1 MERIGVDLVARYIGR
16 LYAALV
22 ACFLPTGLRADGEAA
37 KQARMFL
44 GSHIFGPILSTPAL
58 LALVV
63 FDPTPGRDL
72 ILTAISL
79 YGFWVLPVL
88 LRAGVPYNFLVVLSL
103 VNLHFTILWTCYNY
117 GGVGSPISIW
127 VLIIPILA
135 VFYIGGNEAMRP
147 VLLISSSASF
157 LVFLIGDTWF
167 SPGPNDM
174 PEAARTGVG
183 LVSTVGT
190 LCYVAAMSI
199 YYARIFD
206 AGVDLENEVQRR
218 RRLAVELRKA
228 VSVANRASASKSE
241 FLARMSHEL
250 RTPLNAIIGYAQL
263 LKEEA
268 EDTDDEGLAS
278 DVDQIL
284 DAGDYLVRLI
294 NLILDLSKIEAGR
307 MELHVGTHEIRPLVA
322 EAIEDRLQAIED
334 GNNQL
339 RVVLEAAPSAAE
351 VDRSKLMKM
360 IGAILEN
367 AAQHTK
373 DGTITVS
380 SRTFL
385 QGGREFFTVSVE
397 DTGRG
402 IPADLLPAVTD
413 TFALTRMNPSGRF
426 GGTGLSLTIA
436 ARLCQLMGGY
446 IDVGSRAGHGSRFTI
461 TLPVVQGTS
470 GSRPA
475 ARTTAG
481 RAERAA

>member
-1 MERIGVDLVARYIGR
+1 MVARYISR
-16 LYAALV
+16 FYAQLV
-22 ACFLPTGLRADGEAA
+22 AYFLPHGLRADREAA

-58 LALVV
+58 LALII
-63 FDPTPGRDL
+63 FDPSPGQDL

-79 YGFWVLPVL
+79 YGFWTLPLL

-117 GGVGSPISIW
+117 GGVGSPLIIW
-127 VLIIPILA
+127 VLIIPILS
-135 VFYIGGNEAMRP
+135 VFYIGGNEKMRP
-147 VLLISSSASF
+147 VLLASSAASF
-157 LVFLIGDTWF
+157 AVFLIGDTWF
-167 SPGPNDM
+167 SPGQNDV
-174 PEAARTGVG
+174 PEGARTGVG

-218 RRLAVELRKA
+218 RRLAIELRKA
-228 VSVANRASASKSE
+228 VAAANRASASKSE

-268 EDTDDEGLAS
+268 EDTGDEGLAN
-278 DVDQIL
+278 DVGQIL

-307 MELHVGTHEIRPLVA
+307 MELHVTSCDIRPLVA
-322 EAIEDRLQAIED
+322 ELVEARRPSIEAG
-334 GNNQL
+334 GNKL
-339 RVVLEAAPSAAE
+339 RVILDAAPAE
-351 VDRSKLMKM
+351 ADVDRMQLKKM
-360 IGAILEN
+360 IEAILQN
-367 AAQHTK
+367 AAQHTE

-380 SRTFL
+380 SRSFV
-385 QGGREFFTVSVE
+385 QGGRDFFTVSIE
-397 DTGRG
+397 DTGPG
-402 IPADLLPAVTD
+402 IPPDLIPTITD
-413 TFALTRMNPSGRF
+413 TLALSRMTPGGQY

-436 ARLCQLMGGY
+436 ARLCRLMGGY
-446 IDVGSRAGHGSRFTI
+446 IDIGSRSGHGSRFTI
-461 TLPVVQGTS
+461 TLPMTQ
-470 GSRPA
+470 
-475 ARTTAG
+475 RTAEMTPTQRDTAQ
-481 RAERAA
+481 RAEEAA